1 MELSFNNTKRK
12 NIFFFALCVFIR
24 TFIFDESTLI
34 RKKSNKICF
43 FTHLSVPLIS
53 LKVFAFGNKKKN
65 MLFFCI
71 SLIYSYLCRN
81 FLKDKKINNK

>member
-43 FTHLSVPLIS
+43 FTHLSVPLPP
-53 LKVFAFGNKKKN
+53 NKHHPT
-65 MLFFCI
+65 
-71 SLIYSYLCRN
+71 LIIHRDR
-81 FLKDKKINNK
+81 FKGAVP

>member
-12 NIFFFALCVFIR
+12 KIFFFALCVFIR

-43 FTHLSVPLIS
+43 FTHLLNKFFTLEKIS
-53 LKVFAFGNKKKN
+53 F
-65 MLFFCI
+65 
-71 SLIYSYLCRN
+71 Y
-81 FLKDKKINNK
+81 FLLT